1 MPFVE
6 DIRVKRFQMPEGGVV
21 TRSLESVLSHDGG
34 TEQLTAIVVTNLQ
47 LVASSR
53 FILLLWTQELL
64 SVLKVFFDNN
74 KQKLNA
80 PVIARLVRQTV

>member
-1 MPFVE
+1 ME
-6 DIRVKRFQMPEGGVV
+6 A
-21 TRSLESVLSHDGG
+21 LLSNH
-34 TEQLTAIVVTNLQ
+34 AIDSCCFSRDNIVITNLQ

-64 SVLKVFFDNN
+64 SVLMVFFDNN